1 MHLAR
6 RIGRRRLL
14 LLLAVLVGGLAAL
27 APIPSLS
34 KSRTTMKADSDD
46 VASALHGARSA
57 GPLHSRRTEISA
69 FHMIGASWKGPIT
82 STPRVRVHDA
92 HGWGS
97 WQRLE
102 LDTHG
107 PDPRSREA
115 RAAPVGLRRE
125 ERREHARA
133 VVALAHE
140 EGA

>member
-57 GPLHSRRTEISA
+57 GPLRSRRTEIPA

-82 STPRVRVHDA
+82 STPRVIQFSMISFCLA
-92 HGWGS
+92 GS
-97 WQRLE
+97 GSV
-102 LDTHG
+102 G
-107 PDPRSREA
+107 PSKIKSTPS
-115 RAAPVGLRRE
+115 
-125 ERREHARA
+125 
-133 VVALAHE
+133 ALAAWSAPFLQE
-140 EGA
+140 MK